1 MINLYIR
8 NCKFIILNLI
18 YAQRARGKLIREVE
32 KSFTVDVFVGN
43 VTDGEKVC
51 MGNLVG
57 LPVLVVP
64 TGLKNISEPPTNNCR
79 RRTTINAGIYAP
91 PERDHIV
98 SKPKRILLIDYVS
111 GL

>member
-57 LPVLVVP
+57 SRAS
-64 TGLKNISEPPTNNCR
+64 GSDRFQEHI
-79 RRTTINAGIYAP
+79 RTTNQQL
-91 PERDHIV
+91 PEKDNDQCWNLC
-98 SKPKRILLIDYVS
+98 ST
-111 GL
+111 GT